1 MSPTPS
7 VCAIWCQWYHPFC
20 QLVPECLYPDTT
32 FLSFP
37 LEVLSAAQTVV
48 PEKQCDKYISLCMPY
63 TWRETKAGSLQDVSD
78 PWFLCP
84 HFPCVSLLTQ
94 GVWPYKCSHA
104 SVSCLSLGNRQW
116 VLPFA
121 IQSVLP
127 EVAGTLSDP
136 AEAMHR
142 EELSFHLQGEGG
154 RCASSLTP
162 DPRGCCPDSTAFL
175 GEVRPF
181 MKPLLKNCSACEGT
195 ASALQWGTRYLS
207 HRELMWDT
215 SCLYAAHEARKVY
228 LLLELLLDF

>member
-1 MSPTPS
+1 MWHLVSVISPLLSACAWMS
-7 VCAIWCQWYHPFC
+7 
-20 QLVPECLYPDTT
+20 VPRHQ
-32 FLSFP
+32 FS
-37 LEVLSAAQTVV
+37 VLSLGSAQCC
-48 PEKQCDKYISLCMPY
+48 PDSCS
-63 TWRETKAGSLQDVSD
+63 REAMWQAHLPLHALHLEGNQGRLPAGCVWPLV
-78 PWFLCP
+78 LCP
-84 HFPCVSLLTQ
+84 HFPSVGLLTQ
-94 GVWPYKCSHA
+94 GIWPYKCSHA

-136 AEAMHR
+136 AEVMHR

-154 RCASSLTP
+154 RCASPLTP

-228 LLLELLLDF
+228 LLLELLCHI